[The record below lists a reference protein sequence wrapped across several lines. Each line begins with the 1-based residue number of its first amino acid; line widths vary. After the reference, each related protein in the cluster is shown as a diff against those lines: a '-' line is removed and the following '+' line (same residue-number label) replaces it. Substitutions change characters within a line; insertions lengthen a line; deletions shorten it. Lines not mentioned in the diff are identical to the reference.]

1 MGQRFH
7 PCKILEPIR
16 AGLQP
21 LFVWEDRWVLRSLP
35 LAAVAGITGQALM
48 VGGIA
53 SCCISNNEQWQALRR
68 HNKSQATLETP
79 RTGPGSVLSLL
90 HGVGADEQADWLAA
104 WPGADYLYHS
114 FIDAAL
120 LSQSTPFRYLCTLI
134 SMYNCRSG
142 ILGSHWLLY
151 WQQGFV
157 FVFLFFIFLEL
168 LLFRK
173 DIIIKCRLS
182 RWGGLWFGLCG
193 KL

>member
-68 HNKSQATLETP
+68 HNKSQATLETL
-79 RTGPGSVLSLL
+79 RTRPGSMLSLL
-90 HGVGADEQADWLAA
+90 RGVGADEQADWLAA

-134 SMYNCRSG
+134 SMYNCHSG
-142 ILGSHWLLY
+142 ILGPYRLLY
-151 WQQGFV
+151 WQQGCWF
-157 FVFLFFIFLEL
+157 FLNYFLYFLEL
-168 LLFRK
+168 LLFQK
-173 DIIIKCRLS
+173 HIIIKCRL
-182 RWGGLWFGLCG
+182 
-193 KL
+193 